1 MLLCLEIIIK
11 LLKHFVLVSTN
22 TKSASKLSRKAEL
35 FFLKL
40 NLFPSVPPT
49 TDEHKLR
56 NQRISTRLFIFFLF
70 ISLSILFLYN
80 SLINITETINVKAP
94 SIKEYSQLYNSY
106 SQTLT
111 CECTQISINYEEFIQ
126 IQYKLHQVC
135 RSDFV
140 TQEWIDYVANSY
152 GNDGTFYDTF
162 RTTGTFVF
170 QALSTLCVL
179 VDQTISNSLTQFYS
193 SQYVSEFVTPEN
205 VFQLQTDAFISQ
217 FILSTTN
224 QFLLSLSMIRKTT
237 QSNALLSGQLTNY
250 RFYYNLDSSLTTES
264 VRYDDCT
271 CTSSATCIE
280 QYTVINYPNFTQVF
294 PLPGLYIG
302 CYIIESL
309 LQSNLKCFY
318 DQVCI
323 DTVQLYLGSSTF
335 INVTALDISLSIQY
349 LENSTIA
356 DILDELMVEEWNS
369 SSIYDNYYSEC
380 QPSGCSYTVT
390 TKNNAIYIITT
401 LIGLVGGLITVLK
414 LTVPMLVKF
423 ARKCMHKEVKTEADY
438 KQLYNS
444 YSQTLTCECTKI
456 SINYEKFIQIQYI
469 LHEVCH
475 SDFVTQQWIDYLATS
490 YGDNTP
496 NYADFRVT
504 GTSTFQAVSAFCTLV
519 NQTISNSLIQ
529 FYSSQYVSASVT
541 PSNLFQ
547 LQTEAFISQ
556 FISSTTNQ
564 FLLSLSMIRKTTQS
578 NALLT
583 GQLSNF
589 GFSMDEVQL
598 LLAYYP
604 RSYGNC
610 TCSSSAAC
618 VTQSGIYELLNDTSL
633 FSLSGFYTGC
643 YIIESLLQSNLK
655 CFYNQTCINKLQSY
669 FQTSSFMNVT
679 ALNISL
685 SAQFFENSTIADVL
699 DQLMVEEWIN
709 SSIYDNYY
717 SECQPSGCSYTVT
730 TKNNAIYIITTLIGL
745 VGGLIT
751 VLKFVVPNLV
761 NQALTCECTQ
771 ISINYEKFI
780 HIQYTLHQICHSD
793 FVTQQWID
801 YLDYSSENYSVY
813 KNDFRSS
820 GASAFQT
827 LDTFCILVNQTIS
840 NSLIQ
845 FYSKQYVS
853 ASVTPENVF
862 QLQTEAF
869 ISQFILSTTNQ
880 FLLSLAMM
888 RNITQSNTLFSGRLT
903 NYVVGDQG
911 SNLIRGPRSYG
922 NCTCP
927 SSATC
932 IIQSAIYQLSSDT
945 LLFSVPGVYT
955 GCYIIE
961 SLLQS
966 NLKCFYN
973 QTCINKLQSYFQAP
987 SFMNVTALN
996 ISLSAQFFENSTI
1009 ADVLDQLM
1017 VEEWINSSIYDN
1029 YYSECQLSGCS
1040 YTVTT
1045 KNNAIYIITTLIG
1058 LVGGLITVM
1067 KLIMPYLVNFIMFYI
1082 KKCKGGRATIM
1093 PMIQT

>member
-1 MLLCLEIIIK
+1 I
-11 LLKHFVLVSTN
+11 V
-22 TKSASKLSRKAEL
+22 
-35 FFLKL
+35 
-40 NLFPSVPPT
+40 
-49 TDEHKLR
+49 
-56 NQRISTRLFIFFLF
+56 
-70 ISLSILFLYN
+70 
-80 SLINITETINVKAP
+80 NVKAP
-94 SIKEYSQLYNSY
+94 SIIEYEQLYNSY

-111 CECTQISINYEEFIQ
+111 CECTQISINYEKFIQ
-126 IQYKLHQVC
+126 IQYTLHQVC
-135 RSDFV
+135 HSDFV
-140 TQEWIDYVANSY
+140 TQQWIDYVANSY

-179 VDQTISNSLTQFYS
+179 VDETISNSLIQFYS

-205 VFQLQTDAFISQ
+205 VFKLQTKAFISQ
-217 FILSTTN
+217 FKSSTTN

-237 QSNALLSGQLTNY
+237 QSNALLSGQFTNY

-309 LQSNLKCFY
+309 LQSNLQCFY

-323 DTVQLYLGSSTF
+323 DTVQLYLQSSTF
-335 INVTALDISLSIQY
+335 INATALDISLSIQY

-369 SSIYDNYYSEC
+369 SSIYENYYSEC

-414 LTVPMLVKF
+414 ITVPI
-423 ARKCMHKEVKTEADY
+423 
-438 KQLYNS
+438 
-444 YSQTLTCECTKI
+444 QTLTCECTQI
-456 SINYEKFIQIQYI
+456 SINYEKFIQIQYT
-469 LHEVCH
+469 LHQVCH

-504 GTSTFQAVSAFCTLV
+504 STSTFQAVSAFCTLV

-529 FYSSQYVSASVT
+529 FYSSQYISASVT

-556 FISSTTNQ
+556 FKSSTTNQ
-564 FLLSLSMIRKTTQS
+564 FLLSLSMIRNTTQS
-578 NALLT
+578 NALLP

-618 VTQSGIYELLNDTSL
+618 VTQSAIYELLNDTTL
-633 FSLSGFYTGC
+633 FSLPGFYTGC
-643 YIIESLLQSNLK
+643 YIIESLLQSNLQ
-655 CFYNQTCINKLQSY
+655 CFYNQTCINILQSY

-679 ALNISL
+679 ALAVPLPGQFLENSTIADVLDELMVEEWINSSIYGNYYSECQPSGCSYTVTTKNSAIYIITTLIGLVGGLITVLKFTVPNLVKLSNLQCFYNQTCINILQSYFQAPSL
-685 SAQFFENSTIADVL
+685 MNITALAVPLPGRFLENSTIADVL

-709 SSIYDNYY
+709 SSIYGNYY
-717 SECQPSGCSYTVT
+717 SECQP
-730 TKNNAIYIITTLIGL
+730 
-745 VGGLIT
+745 
-751 VLKFVVPNLV
+751 
-761 NQALTCECTQ
+761 
-771 ISINYEKFI
+771 
-780 HIQYTLHQICHSD
+780 
-793 FVTQQWID
+793 
-801 YLDYSSENYSVY
+801 
-813 KNDFRSS
+813 
-820 GASAFQT
+820 
-827 LDTFCILVNQTIS
+827 
-840 NSLIQ
+840 
-845 FYSKQYVS
+845 
-853 ASVTPENVF
+853 
-862 QLQTEAF
+862 
-869 ISQFILSTTNQ
+869 
-880 FLLSLAMM
+880 
-888 RNITQSNTLFSGRLT
+888 
-903 NYVVGDQG
+903 
-911 SNLIRGPRSYG
+911 
-922 NCTCP
+922 
-927 SSATC
+927 
-932 IIQSAIYQLSSDT
+932 
-945 LLFSVPGVYT
+945 
-955 GCYIIE
+955 
-961 SLLQS
+961 
-966 NLKCFYN
+966 
-973 QTCINKLQSYFQAP
+973 
-987 SFMNVTALN
+987 
-996 ISLSAQFFENSTI
+996 
-1009 ADVLDQLM
+1009 
-1017 VEEWINSSIYDN
+1017 
-1029 YYSECQLSGCS
+1029 SGCS

-1082 KKCKGGRATIM
+1082 KKCKGGRSTIM

>member
-1 MLLCLEIIIK
+1 MVK
-11 LLKHFVLVSTN
+11 FTPDS
-22 TKSASKLSRKAEL
+22 
-35 FFLKL
+35 FY
-40 NLFPSVPPT
+40 
-49 TDEHKLR
+49 
-56 NQRISTRLFIFFLF
+56 IS
-70 ISLSILFLYN
+70 
-80 SLINITETINVKAP
+80 ITQSQDKIVNVKAP
-94 SIKEYSQLYNSY
+94 SIIEYEQLYNSY

-111 CECTQISINYEEFIQ
+111 CECTQISINYEKFIQ
-126 IQYKLHQVC
+126 IQYTLHQVC

-140 TQEWIDYVANSY
+140 TQHWIDYVANSY

-205 VFQLQTDAFISQ
+205 VFQLQTNAFISQ
-217 FILSTTN
+217 FISSTTN

-237 QSNALLSGQLTNY
+237 QSNALLSGQFTNY

-309 LQSNLKCFY
+309 LQSNLQCFY

-323 DTVQLYLGSSTF
+323 DTVQLYLQSSTF
-335 INVTALDISLSIQY
+335 INATALDISLSIQY

-356 DILDELMVEEWNS
+356 DILEQLMVEEWNS
-369 SSIYDNYYSEC
+369 SSIYENYYSEC

-390 TKNNAIYIITT
+390 SKNSAIYIITT

-423 ARKCMHKEVKTEADY
+423 ARKCMHKEVKTEAETLGRQSKCSILYKLKEYFSTFNIFPSVPPTTDEHKLRNQRISTRLFIFFLIISLAILLLYTSLINITETVNIKEPSIKDY

-444 YSQTLTCECTKI
+444 YSQTLTCECTQI
-456 SINYEKFIQIQYI
+456 SINYEKFIHIQYT
-469 LHEVCH
+469 LHQICH

-504 GTSTFQAVSAFCTLV
+504 STSTFQAVSAFCTLV

-556 FISSTTNQ
+556 FKSSTTNQ
-564 FLLSLSMIRKTTQS
+564 FLLSLSMIRNTTQS
-578 NALLT
+578 NALLP

-589 GFSMDEVQL
+589 GFSMDEVHL

-618 VTQSGIYELLNDTSL
+618 VTQSAIYELLNDTTL

-643 YIIESLLQSNLK
+643 YIIESLLQSNLQ
-655 CFYNQTCINKLQSY
+655 CFYNQTCINILQSY
-669 FQTSSFMNVT
+669 CQTSSFINVT
-679 ALNISL
+679 ALAVPL
-685 SAQFFENSTIADVL
+685 PGQFLENSTIADVL
-699 DQLMVEEWIN
+699 DELMVEEWIN
-709 SSIYDNYY
+709 SSIYGNYY
-717 SECQPSGCSYTVT
+717 SECQPSGCSYTIT
-730 TKNNAIYIITTLIGL
+730 TKNSAIYIITTLIGL

-751 VLKFVVPNLV
+751 VLKFTVPNLV
-761 NQALTCECTQ
+761 KL
-771 ISINYEKFI
+771 
-780 HIQYTLHQICHSD
+780 
-793 FVTQQWID
+793 
-801 YLDYSSENYSVY
+801 
-813 KNDFRSS
+813 
-820 GASAFQT
+820 
-827 LDTFCILVNQTIS
+827 
-840 NSLIQ
+840 
-845 FYSKQYVS
+845 
-853 ASVTPENVF
+853 
-862 QLQTEAF
+862 
-869 ISQFILSTTNQ
+869 
-880 FLLSLAMM
+880 
-888 RNITQSNTLFSGRLT
+888 
-903 NYVVGDQG
+903 
-911 SNLIRGPRSYG
+911 SNL
-922 NCTCP
+922 
-927 SSATC
+927 
-932 IIQSAIYQLSSDT
+932 Q
-945 LLFSVPGVYT
+945 
-955 GCYIIE
+955 
-961 SLLQS
+961 
-966 NLKCFYN
+966 CFYN
-973 QTCINKLQSYFQAP
+973 QTCINILQSYFQAP
-987 SFMNVTALN
+987 SLMNITALAVP
-996 ISLSAQFFENSTI
+996 LPGRFLENSTI
-1009 ADVLDQLM
+1009 ADVLEQLM
-1017 VEEWINSSIYDN
+1017 VEEWINSSIYGN
-1029 YYSECQLSGCS
+1029 YYSECQPSGCS
-1040 YTVTT
+1040 YTITT
-1045 KNNAIYIITTLIG
+1045 KNSAIYIITTLIG

-1067 KLIMPYLVNFIMFYI
+1067 KLIMPYLVKFIMFYI